1 MKATAIFCVFLTF
14 GDLVNIFK
22 SPVVFKVF
30 TLKTAMLR
38 AHKFKTLFRSA
49 LVQNK
54 KRERT
59 PALLKSPLFGREF
72 PGIFELTHQNRY
84 NKTSTFL

>member
-14 GDLVNIFK
+14 GDLVSIFK
-22 SPVVFKVF
+22 SPVVLKAF
-30 TLKTAMLR
+30 TLKTVMFR

-59 PALLKSPLFGREF
+59 PAYDSFVKIPSFWP
-72 PGIFELTHQNRY
+72 
-84 NKTSTFL
+84 